1 MQAPQHL
8 DRMFLALA
16 DPQRRSMVERLSA
29 GPASVKE
36 LAEPLAMALP
46 SALKHLR
53 VLEEG
58 GVVASEKVGRVRT
71 YRMEPGA
78 LDPIG
83 AWVKQRENALNRGF
97 DRLAAAMAALPEDE
111 EDQP

>member
-1 MQAPQHL
+1 
-8 DRMFLALA
+8 
-16 DPQRRSMVERLSA
+16 
-29 GPASVKE
+29 
-36 LAEPLAMALP
+36 
-46 SALKHLR
+46 
-53 VLEEG
+53 
-58 GVVASEKVGRVRT
+58 VGRVRT